1 MNKTKQENTETS
13 NDELHIDLAAFEGP
27 LDLLLHLIKQ
37 MEVDI
42 FDIPIVD
49 ITNQYLETIHRHQKR
64 DLELASDYLIMAAS
78 LIEIKTKLLLPKKAM
93 KKEEEDDPRADLVQQ
108 LLTYKQYKAV
118 SAILEEKQA
127 DRSLS
132 YSKEAS
138 DLSDLQAVV
147 PLPENEVSS
156 EDLLSAFKKMFL
168 RLKQEQPL
176 ERTVKGET
184 FTIDEAITSIE
195 EALDQESDHLSFFS
209 LLSSNQPNRE
219 KVVTYFLALLQLVKQ
234 GKLLIQQDQIAADIS
249 IQKKDDGD

>member
-1 MNKTKQENTETS
+1 
-13 NDELHIDLAAFEGP
+13 
-27 LDLLLHLIKQ
+27 
-37 MEVDI
+37 
-42 FDIPIVD
+42 
-49 ITNQYLETIHRHQKR
+49 
-64 DLELASDYLIMAAS
+64 MAAS